1 MKLFNN
7 NTCGDALI
15 SVLSV
20 NWRQLAAESTTI
32 LKTMNTIKSAISIH
46 EDNSGIFYRLHLE
59 SNKGGFSEVYDQKPS
74 IDLIQERADWLN
86 HNEPCILS
94 HEFAT
99 V

>member
-46 EDNSGIFYRLHLE
+46 EDNSGIELM
-59 SNKGGFSEVYDQKPS
+59 
-74 IDLIQERADWLN
+74 QERADWLN
-86 HNEPCILS
+86 HDEPCILS
-94 HEFAT
+94 HECAT